1 MRPTLL
7 GVLRTAYVVVAALT
21 TATLLPRLGV
31 PQQWVPDLVL
41 VGVVAT
47 AVLRGPVHG
56 ALAGLLAGWVVELVP
71 PVGSPLGLMPLVT
84 MLAGLVAGL
93 FRRSSPRSWLR
104 APVALVCAAAVVL
117 CARVASAVLAEG
129 GVEPAVDASRA
140 VATVVLGA
148 VLLPALLVVDRALV
162 RRRLG

>member
-7 GVLRTAYVVVAALT
+7 GVLRTAYVVVAALL
-21 TATLLPRLGV
+21 TATVLPRLGV
-31 PQQWVPDLVL
+31 PQGCLPDLVL

-56 ALAGLLAGWVVELVP
+56 ALAGLVAGWVVELVP
-71 PVGSPLGLMPLVT
+71 PVGSPLGLMALVT

-93 FRRSSPRSWLR
+93 FRRSSSRSWLR
-104 APVALVCAAAVVL
+104 APAALLCAASVVL
-117 CARVASAVLAEG
+117 AGRTASAVLAEG
-129 GVEPAVDASRA
+129 GVELAVDASRLLS
-140 VATVVLGA
+140 TLTLGA
-148 VLLPALLVVDRALV
+148 LLLPALLVVDRALV